1 VTPSRWT
8 LLSPWWVRWLA
19 GGVATAAT
27 LAAVT
32 AMMWPTFLPSSD
44 WAAKAAAIGIS
55 GLAIA
60 SALLYAQQPWRQ
72 AYIAT
77 LRGLDRSQQGQA
89 LQALRR
95 GEMPPDP
102 AVLAGAIRAGAL
114 STAYRNAITKS
125 QKATRWWMPALY
137 LVISA
142 LQWPTHEL
150 RKGLLWLGF
159 ALFFAGY
166 FASVSYRERRLQH
179 HVELLRAGAA
189 GIGEAEA
196 AVAETAGGVPRPPQR
211 QWATAVLLG
220 VIAACF
226 IATVSIWGPSHSG
239 RPPGDCAVSREVV
252 EFLDRHREM
261 LDARGIAPGGP
272 GLDAYQEWSDQL
284 RTFAEQVTAPDLSA
298 HLTRVAALSAR
309 AVAVVRDLRS
319 GGGTTTPPEV
329 IQTHEN
335 DYMKIIS
342 ELNSEE
348 GDATAVC
355 NGRR

>member
-8 LLSPWWVRWLA
+8 LLAPWWARWLV
-19 GGVATAAT
+19 GGVVTAAT
-27 LAAVT
+27 LAAVAT
-32 AMMWPTFLPSSD
+32 MMWPTFLPSSD
-44 WAAKAAAIGIS
+44 WVAKAAAIGIS
-55 GLAIA
+55 GLAVA
-60 SALLYAQQPWRQ
+60 AAVLYAQQPWRD

-77 LRGLDRSQQGQA
+77 LRGLDRGQQGLA
-89 LQALRR
+89 LGALRR
-95 GEMPPDP
+95 GEIPADP

-114 STAYRNAITKS
+114 SMAYRNAVTKS

-137 LVISA
+137 LAIAA
-142 LQWPTHEL
+142 LQWPAHQP
-150 RKGLLWLGF
+150 RKVLLWLGF
-159 ALFFAGY
+159 ALFFAAY
-166 FASVSYRERRLQH
+166 FAWVSYRERRLER

-189 GIGEAEA
+189 GIPKAEA

-211 QWATAVLLG
+211 KWATTIILG
-220 VIAACF
+220 VIFACF
-226 IATVSIWGPSHSG
+226 IATVSVWGSPTSS

-284 RTFAEQVTAPDLSA
+284 RTFAEQVTWPDLSA
-298 HLTRVAALSAR
+298 HLKRVAALSAR
-309 AVAVVRDLRS
+309 AVAVVRDLRR

-335 DYMKIIS
+335 DYTKIIS
-342 ELNSEE
+342 ELNAEE
-348 GDATAVC
+348 GDAIAMC
-355 NGRR
+355 HRRR

>member
-8 LLSPWWVRWLA
+8 LLTPWWVRWLA
-19 GGVATAAT
+19 GGAATAAT

-32 AMMWPTFLPSSD
+32 MMMWPSFLPSSD

-55 GLAIA
+55 GLAVTA
-60 SALLYAQQPWRQ
+60 ALLYAQQPWRQ

-77 LRGLDRSQQGQA
+77 LRGLDRSQQGRA

-95 GEMPPDP
+95 GEMPTDP

-137 LVISA
+137 LVIAA
-142 LQWPTHEL
+142 LQWPTHDL

-159 ALFFAGY
+159 AFFFAGY
-166 FASVSYRERRLQH
+166 FAWASHRERRLQR
-179 HVELLRAGAA
+179 HVELLCAGAM
-189 GIGEAEA
+189 GVPEAEA
-196 AVAETAGGVPRPPQR
+196 AVAETAAGVPRPPQR
-211 QWATAVLLG
+211 QWATAILLG

-226 IATVSIWGPSHSG
+226 IATVSIWGSSHSG

-261 LDARGIAPGGP
+261 FDPRAIAPGGP

-284 RTFAEQVTAPDLSA
+284 RTFAQQVTVPDLSA

-309 AVAVVRDLRS
+309 AVAIVRDLRS
-319 GGGTTTPPEV
+319 GGGTTPPPEV
-329 IQTHEN
+329 MQTHEN

-342 ELNSEE
+342 ELNAEE
-348 GDATAVC
+348 GDATTAC
-355 NGRR
+355 TGRR